1 MPKQRMALRMIK
13 DVIRLKWGA
22 QLAHESI
29 ATTLGVSKGVVTKY
43 VGLASA
49 AGLDWETVR
58 DWDERQLVA
67 RLLPRSNEA
76 SPYLEPDWGHVH
88 RELDRKGVTL
98 MLLWQEYVAEHAERR
113 TWRYTQFCEHYKT
126 FTRSLKRSM
135 RQHRRAGEKLFVD
148 FAGPTVALLGGGRAQ
163 IFVAAMA
170 ASSYTFACATPA
182 QKLEDWVGS
191 MVRALA
197 FYGGVPQL
205 IVPDNPRAVI
215 AQPDRYEPIPNE
227 SVQDFARH
235 YGTSVLP
242 ARPRSPKDKSTAES
256 AVQVVTRWIL
266 ARLRHERFETVA
278 QVDAAIARL
287 LPSLNERGF
296 QKLPGSRA
304 SVFAEL
310 DAPALM
316 ALPATRYELARFKT
330 VKVHIDYHVEIEAHR
345 YSVPHALVGL
355 TLEARLTAHGVELL
369 LRGNRIASHRRS
381 AQRGGFTTIDEHMPA
396 AHRAHRDWT
405 PQRLIEWGQRIGVA
419 CGEVVTRLMQHS
431 KHPEHGY
438 RSCLGLLGLAKRYG
452 NARLEAACER
462 TLALGAFKYRHV
474 RDVLA
479 NNRDRLDAAGN
490 EPDWISPA
498 HGNLRGPGHYQ

>member
-135 RQHRRAGEKLFVD
+135 RQHRRAGEKLFID

-235 YGTSVLP
+235 Y
-242 ARPRSPKDKSTAES
+242 EC
-256 AVQVVTRWIL
+256 
-266 ARLRHERFETVA
+266 
-278 QVDAAIARL
+278 
-287 LPSLNERGF
+287 
-296 QKLPGSRA
+296 
-304 SVFAEL
+304 
-310 DAPALM
+310 
-316 ALPATRYELARFKT
+316 
-330 VKVHIDYHVEIEAHR
+330 AHR
-345 YSVPHALVGL
+345 
-355 TLEARLTAHGVELL
+355 
-369 LRGNRIASHRRS
+369 I
-381 AQRGGFTTIDEHMPA
+381 
-396 AHRAHRDWT
+396 
-405 PQRLIEWGQRIGVA
+405 
-419 CGEVVTRLMQHS
+419 
-431 KHPEHGY
+431 
-438 RSCLGLLGLAKRYG
+438 
-452 NARLEAACER
+452 
-462 TLALGAFKYRHV
+462 
-474 RDVLA
+474 
-479 NNRDRLDAAGN
+479 
-490 EPDWISPA
+490 
-498 HGNLRGPGHYQ
+498 